1 LKKQGANEMAEM
13 GGRGEVFCGQVFVAF
28 VPLSGTVRSAGQ
40 PYFSEKIIIWKTSLF
55 CIHPKNTLNFLP
67 NPMNFPSRFLLVPL
81 FSLLLF
87 SALNA
92 QTPVVSTLE
101 TVTVFQNGAQVSRRA
116 RTALPAGKTELVF
129 RGLSPKLDKTSLQ
142 VRGEG
147 QFTVLSVVAQ
157 TGLAP
162 EKTSEEQTALAAR
175 RDALEER
182 LAVAQKM
189 AAVYKQEE
197 AMLLKN
203 QELGGRTAVLKA
215 SELKES
221 VDFQRARLSEA
232 LLKQVETEKTLKR
245 LQSELKTLDAQ
256 QTRLNAEADR
266 AQAEVLV
273 TVRATEALP
282 QARFEL
288 TYFVPDAGWIPAY
301 DVRVTDLARPLTLA
315 YRANVFQ
322 FSGEDWN
329 AVRLTLSTADPR
341 QRGDKPSL
349 NPWYFGTSS
358 NYPQPTPTGLFTPH
372 VSQVFGRVTAKN
384 GDALPGVN
392 VVLKGTSLGAAT
404 DGEGYYK
411 LAIPPRLSGN
421 SGALVF
427 SAVGFVSDER
437 VITDERI
444 DVRLM
449 EDVAA
454 LQEVVSAPQLR
465 RDLSGVAAGLKING
479 KNVIPLEI
487 DEREAPTSVS
497 FEIKTPY
504 TVPSDGKSYGVEIKE
519 EAVPAKYEH
528 AAVPKI
534 SPDVFLTAKLVD
546 WERLNLLPGEA
557 SLFLEGTFVGK
568 TYLDPRHTAD
578 TLTLSLGR
586 DALVQVKRTK
596 LREQSRNLFLGGN
609 RVESVAY
616 EISVRN
622 TRQQPIAL
630 VLEDQFPLSHFKE
643 VSIQDREAP
652 GAAEDETTGILTWRL
667 NVEPARERKVGFRYS
682 VKAPKSGVAVV
693 N

>member
-1 LKKQGANEMAEM
+1 MH
-13 GGRGEVFCGQVFVAF
+13 
-28 VPLSGTVRSAGQ
+28 S
-40 PYFSEKIIIWKTSLF
+40 
-55 CIHPKNTLNFLP
+55 
-67 NPMNFPSRFLLVPL
+67 PSRFLLVAL
-81 FSLLLF
+81 FSLLLV
-87 SALNA
+87 SALHA

-101 TVTVFQNGAQVSRRA
+101 TVTVFQNGAQLSRRA
-116 RTALPAGKTELVF
+116 RMALPAGKTELVF

-142 VRGEG
+142 VRGQG

-157 TGLAP
+157 TGLTP
-162 EKTSEEQTALAAR
+162 EKMGEQQTALAAR
-175 RDALEER
+175 RESLEER

-189 AAVYKQEE
+189 ATVYKQEE

-203 QELGGRTAVLKA
+203 QELGGRTVVLKA
-215 SELKES
+215 SDLKES

-245 LQSELKTLDAQ
+245 LQAELKTLDAQ
-256 QTRLNAEADR
+256 QTRLNAEVDR

-273 TVRATEALP
+273 TVRATGALP
-282 QARFEL
+282 QALFEL

-301 DVRVTDLARPLTLA
+301 DVRVTDLTHPLTLA

-349 NPWYFGTSS
+349 NPWYFGTPG
-358 NYPQPTPTGLFTPH
+358 NYLQPMGTGLFNPR

-384 GDALPGVN
+384 GEALPGVT
-392 VVLKGTSLGAAT
+392 VQLKGTTLGAAT

-411 LAIPPRLSGN
+411 VALPPRLSGN
-421 SGALVF
+421 SGVLVF
-427 SAVGFVSDER
+427 SAVGYVSDER
-437 VITDERI
+437 VITEERI
-444 DVRLM
+444 DVPLK

-454 LQEVVSAPQLR
+454 LQEVVVSAPQLQ
-465 RDLSGVAAGLKING
+465 RDLSGVAAGVMVNG
-479 KNVIPLEI
+479 KKAIPLDI

-546 WERLNLLPGEA
+546 WERLNLLPGEV

-568 TYLDPRHTAD
+568 TRLDPRNTAD
-578 TLTLSLGR
+578 TLALSLGR

-596 LREQSRNLFLGGN
+596 LREQSRDQFLGGN

-630 VLEDQFPLSHFKE
+630 VLEDQFPLSRFKE
-643 VSIQDREAP
+643 VSIQDREAAD
-652 GAAEDETTGILTWRL
+652 AAVDETTGILTWRL
-667 NVEPARERKVGFRYS
+667 RVEPARERKVGFRYA
-682 VKAPKSGVAVV
+682 VKAPKSGVASV

>member
-1 LKKQGANEMAEM
+1 
-13 GGRGEVFCGQVFVAF
+13 
-28 VPLSGTVRSAGQ
+28 
-40 PYFSEKIIIWKTSLF
+40 
-55 CIHPKNTLNFLP
+55 
-67 NPMNFPSRFLLVPL
+67 MNSPSRFLLVPL
-81 FSLLLF
+81 FSLLL
-87 SALNA
+87 SGLNA

-101 TVTVFQNGAQVSRRA
+101 TVTVFQNGAQLSRRA

-129 RGLSPKLDKTSLQ
+129 SGLSPKLDKNSLQ

-157 TGLAP
+157 TGFSRQKA
-162 EKTSEEQTALAAR
+162 SDEQTQLDAR

-189 AAVYKQEE
+189 ATVYKQEE

-215 SELKES
+215 AELKES

-245 LQSELKTLDAQ
+245 LQAELKTLDAQ
-256 QTRLNAEADR
+256 QTQLNAETER
-266 AQAEVLV
+266 EQAEVLV
-273 TVRATEALP
+273 TVRATGALP

-349 NPWYFGTSS
+349 DPWYFGTPS
-358 NYPQPTPTGLFTPH
+358 NYPQPTPTGLFNPR

-384 GDALPGVN
+384 GDALPGVT
-392 VVLKGTSLGAAT
+392 VQLKGTTLGAAT

-411 LAIPPRLSGN
+411 LAIPPRLPGN
-421 SGALVF
+421 SGILVF

-437 VITDERI
+437 VITEERI
-444 DVRLM
+444 DVQM
-449 EDVAA
+449 KEDVVA
-454 LQEVVSAPQLR
+454 LQEVVVTGYGPQLR
-465 RDLSGVAAGLKING
+465 RNVAGAVAELKVNG
-479 KNVIPLEI
+479 KKAIRLDV

-534 SPDVFLTAKLVD
+534 SSDVFLTAKLVD
-546 WERLNLLPGEA
+546 WERLNLLPGEV

-568 TYLDPRHTAD
+568 TQLDPRRTAD
-578 TLTLSLGR
+578 TLALSLGR
-586 DALVQVKRTK
+586 DALVQTKRTK
-596 LREQSRNLFLGGN
+596 LREQSRNQFFGGN

-622 TRQQPIAL
+622 TRRQPITL
-630 VLEDQFPLSHFKE
+630 VLEDQFPLSRFKE

-652 GAAEDETTGILTWRL
+652 DAAEDETTGILTWRL
-667 NVEPARERKVGFRYS
+667 NVEPARERKVGFRYA
-682 VKAPKSGVAVV
+682 VKAPKSGLAVGE
-693 N
+693 

>member
-1 LKKQGANEMAEM
+1 MH
-13 GGRGEVFCGQVFVAF
+13 V
-28 VPLSGTVRSAGQ
+28 
-40 PYFSEKIIIWKTSLF
+40 
-55 CIHPKNTLNFLP
+55 
-67 NPMNFPSRFLLVPL
+67 PSRFLFVPL
-81 FSLLLF
+81 FSLLLL
-87 SALNA
+87 SGLLA
-92 QTPVVSTLE
+92 QTPIVSTLE
-101 TVTVFQNGAQVSRRA
+101 NVTVFQNGAQLSRRA
-116 RTALPAGKTELVF
+116 RIALPAGKTELLY

-142 VRGEG
+142 VRGQG
-147 QFTVLSVVAQ
+147 QFMVLSVVAQ

-189 AAVYKQEE
+189 AMVYRQEE

-203 QELGGRTAVLKA
+203 QELGGRTVVLKA
-215 SELKES
+215 SDLKES
-221 VDFQRARLSEA
+221 VDFQRARLIEV
-232 LLKQVETEKTLKR
+232 LLKQVETEKAVKR
-245 LQSELKTLDAQ
+245 LQAELKILDAQ
-256 QTRLNAEADR
+256 QTRLNAEAGR

-349 NPWYFGTSS
+349 SPWYYGTSN
-358 NYPQPTPTGLFTPH
+358 NYPQPTATGLFNPR
-372 VSQVFGRVTAKN
+372 VSQVYGRVTAKN
-384 GDALPGVN
+384 GDALPGVT
-392 VVLKGTSLGAAT
+392 VQLKGTTLGAAT

-421 SGALVF
+421 SGILVF

-437 VITDERI
+437 VITEERL
-444 DVRLM
+444 DLQLK
-449 EDVAA
+449 EDVVR
-454 LQEVVSAPQLR
+454 LQEVVVGYADQSLAGR
-465 RDLSGVAAGLKING
+465 IAGV
-479 KNVIPLEI
+479 NVQKRSNSVPIDI
-487 DEREAPTSVS
+487 DEREAPTSIS

-504 TVPSDGKSYGVEIKE
+504 TVPSDGKSYSVEIKE

-546 WERLNLLPGEA
+546 WERLNLLPGEV
-557 SLFLEGTFVGK
+557 SLFLESTFVGK
-568 TYLDPRHTAD
+568 TQIDLRRTTD
-578 TLTLSLGR
+578 TLAISLGR

-596 LREQSRNLFLGGN
+596 LREQSRNQFFSGN

-622 TRQQPIAL
+622 TRRQPIAL
-630 VLEDQFPLSHFKE
+630 VLEDQFPLSRFKE
-643 VSIQDREAP
+643 VSVQDREAP
-652 GAAEDETTGILTWRL
+652 DAAVDETTCILTWRL
-667 NVEPARERKVGFRYS
+667 TVEPAREQKVNFRYA
-682 VKAPKSGVAVV
+682 VKAPKSGVVVV